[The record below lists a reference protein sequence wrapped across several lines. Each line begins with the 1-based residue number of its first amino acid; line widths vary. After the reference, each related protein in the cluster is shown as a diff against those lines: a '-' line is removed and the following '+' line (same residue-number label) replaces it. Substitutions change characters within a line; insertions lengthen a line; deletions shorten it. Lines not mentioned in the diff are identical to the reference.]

1 MGQKINPV
9 LKRILQIMQQT
20 EKAARIFDRGQIIE
34 RNTEVKIAA
43 GLGIS
48 RCSGT
53 K

>member
-20 EKAARIFDRGQIIE
+20 EKAARILDRGQIIE